1 MSNSKLLSPESMPL
15 LSGGLIQKVISI
27 KDSMVKSISSG
38 KLNSLADHDNS
49 NGRPKS
55 QDENWSKNN
64 TIGLLPRSAQSLQRD
79 FPVLP
84 TCPVEPRRP
93 GGSGEPGLLSL
104 KAFLSESAHGSSK
117 RQSGRNKSPKR

>member
-1 MSNSKLLSPESMPL
+1 MSNSKLSPESMPL

-38 KLNSLADHDNS
+38 KLNSLPDHDNS

-55 QDENWSKNN
+55 QDENRSKNN
-64 TIGLLPRSAQSLQRD
+64 TIGLLPKSAQSLQRD